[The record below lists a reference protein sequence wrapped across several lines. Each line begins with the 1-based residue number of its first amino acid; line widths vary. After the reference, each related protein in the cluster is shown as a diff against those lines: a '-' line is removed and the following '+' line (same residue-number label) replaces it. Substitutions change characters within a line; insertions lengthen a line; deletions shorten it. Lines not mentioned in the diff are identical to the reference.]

1 MLELAKLI
9 HDAIGIESP
18 RKFMAVCAIAGFVI
32 FGCLGWLIDKGYRAK
47 LMEQSKAPPY
57 VNVTNGPESPIIP
70 NNNGTVTINPDA
82 SKSAHP
88 PKKPKPQ

>member
-18 RKFMAVCAIAGFVI
+18 RKFVAVCALTGFII

-47 LMEQSKAPPY
+47 LTEESKPAPS
-57 VNVTNGPESPIIP
+57 VNTTTGPQSPIMP
-70 NNNGTVTINPDA
+70 NNSGTVTINPDA
-82 SKSAHP
+82 SKVDHP
-88 PKKPKPQ
+88 PKKPKSK